1 MEFLCLL
8 AFLAAWGFM
17 WRWVVKNRGNWNLFV
32 GNVLGAGAGFIV
44 GIVVFSITF
53 SLFVPERKT
62 AQKQIQETVTQKVE
76 PVAVMPEA
84 EPAPEPAP
92 TPPPVTVVPPAPA
105 PAPATATATA
115 TATENLPAYV
125 ASSPQN
131 EPSPPESALLPNFS
145 KRLPAA
151 LAEKDFKDNVSN
163 DFAVLRRLA
172 GSNPNA
178 DKSLMAYMICEPFIK
193 SAMRFSASTVISSA
207 RDASSQRFK
216 DQTYTVSSTATAR
229 NMLGDDVRYHFDCS
243 VQQQDGNDAGKAAWR
258 LLDLKLKKSDS

>member
-44 GIVVFSITF
+44 GIVVFSITL
-53 SLFVPERKT
+53 SLFAPESKT
-62 AQKQIQETVTQKVE
+62 AKKQIQETVIQEVAPVAAEPEPVPTPA
-76 PVAVMPEA
+76 PVAVA
-84 EPAPEPAP
+84 
-92 TPPPVTVVPPAPA
+92 PPAPA
-105 PAPATATATA
+105 PAP
-115 TATENLPAYV
+115 ENFPSFV
-125 ASSPQN
+125 AGKPQN

-145 KRLPAA
+145 KRLPAS
-151 LAEKDFKDNVSN
+151 LAEKDFKDTVGN

-178 DKSLMAYMICEPFIK
+178 DKSLMAFMICEPFIK

-229 NMLGDDVRYHFDCS
+229 NMLGDDISYRFDCS
-243 VQQQDGNDAGKAAWR
+243 VQQVDGNDAGKAAWR